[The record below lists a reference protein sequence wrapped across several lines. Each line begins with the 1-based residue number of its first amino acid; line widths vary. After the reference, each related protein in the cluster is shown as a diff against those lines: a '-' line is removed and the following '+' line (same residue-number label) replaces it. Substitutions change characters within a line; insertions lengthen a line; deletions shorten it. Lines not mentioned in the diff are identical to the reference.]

1 MPELSFRARKIL
13 YAVITEYIATGEPVG
28 SRRLSRRYGLNLSP
42 ASIRNVLS
50 DLEEAGLLSQPHTS
64 AGRVPTDA
72 GFRVF
77 VEALVQMR
85 EISSEDRAAVT
96 TRMRSLSP
104 GEDVPREVGRLLATL
119 TGTASVVATP
129 RASEESLKQLRF
141 MPLDDRRILAVLVTR
156 SGKVQNRIVTLDESI
171 EPSEIERVHN
181 YLAGIVDGR
190 SLSEVRSAL
199 ANEMATDRNDYVA
212 LSSKMVAAVGGG
224 LDQPEVHIEGQRL
237 LFGRPEFASGE
248 KIRAFLR
255 AFEERERLLSL
266 LDRTIVAGGVQ
277 VVIGLE
283 ANIEDVEDVSL
294 VSATYKEPSG
304 GMGTVGIIGPTRMD
318 YAKVVPLVEFT
329 ATAMGRVL
337 GGDTDD
343 DADDDDLD

>member
-1 MPELSFRARKIL
+1 
-13 YAVITEYIATGEPVG
+13 
-28 SRRLSRRYGLNLSP
+28 
-42 ASIRNVLS
+42 
-50 DLEEAGLLSQPHTS
+50 
-64 AGRVPTDA
+64 
-72 GFRVF
+72 
-77 VEALVQMR
+77 
-85 EISSEDRAAVT
+85 
-96 TRMRSLSP
+96 
-104 GEDVPREVGRLLATL
+104 
-119 TGTASVVATP
+119 
-129 RASEESLKQLRF
+129 
-141 MPLDDRRILAVLVTR
+141 MPLDERRILAVLVTR